1 VKFIEMASPVIEDE
15 EIEAVARVLKTG
27 ILTQGEKVAEFE
39 ESFRSLVGSDY
50 ACAVNSGTSAL
61 HVGLLAS
68 GLTNGDEVIVP
79 SFTFA
84 ASANS
89 IALTGATP
97 IFIDVDIN
105 SYCLDDTKLE
115 SLITPRTR
123 GVMPVHLYGNPANM
137 TNIMKIASKHNIEVY
152 EDAAQSHGAEHQ
164 GKPVGTFGKFAAFS
178 FYPTK
183 NITAVEAGMVMT
195 SDESLLRKIKIL
207 RNQGMIERYVHEL
220 VGLNYRL
227 SEVHAAIGVVQV
239 KKLEKFN
246 SIRKSLA
253 LTYDSELK
261 NLITPF
267 VPKGNRHVYHQYTI
281 RMPGHDREKVVE
293 LLLNKG
299 IKTGVYYPRPTHSQ
313 PAYGLDVDLPNTNI
327 LCREVLSLPIHPKL
341 TTADQEYIVEELN
354 KITSAGS

>member
-1 VKFIEMASPVIEDE
+1 LDQSCNLASCGLKGISKRDEVKFIEMASPVIGDE
-15 EIEAVARVLKTG
+15 ELEAVARVLKTG
-27 ILTQGEKVAEFE
+27 ILTQGEEVAEFE
-39 ESFRSLVGSDY
+39 ENFRSFIGSDY

-115 SLITPRTR
+115 SLITPKTR

-152 EDAAQSHGAEHQ
+152 EDAAQSHGAEHH
-164 GKPVGTFGKFAAFS
+164 GKPVGSFGNFGAFS

-183 NITAVEAGMVMT
+183 VLGSYADAGFIIYKKKKFFQKARR
-195 SDESLLRKIKIL
+195 LR
-207 RNQGMIERYVHEL
+207 
-220 VGLNYRL
+220 
-227 SEVHAAIGVVQV
+227 
-239 KKLEKFN
+239 F
-246 SIRKSLA
+246 
-253 LTYDSELK
+253 
-261 NLITPF
+261 
-267 VPKGNRHVYHQYTI
+267 
-281 RMPGHDREKVVE
+281 
-293 LLLNKG
+293 
-299 IKTGVYYPRPTHSQ
+299 
-313 PAYGLDVDLPNTNI
+313 YGLETNY
-327 LCREVLSLPIHPKL
+327 KK
-341 TTADQEYIVEELN
+341 N
-354 KITSAGS
+354 KRLIPS